1 MPSTEQDQQLWQQ
14 FVNQANAYNQSR
26 QVFFQQCKD
35 RITIIREALHNPSQR
50 RVALL
55 FFEYLNE
62 TECQDLF
69 DDLIDLASVGHSDI
83 ELVRQVILSF
93 PQSYLLAKIES
104 SAEIFLGNGT
114 DEEYRRLLELYL
126 EIDISLVRRLIDR
139 ALKSS
144 DPDIYEVGEDFQ
156 HYLIDNPIDNISL
169 NDDDLYIVSLPLS
182 KNELSSY
189 EDMAALR
196 KKIQNNLNNINF
208 DDNDLCISFSQL
220 SKDELSKIKVI
231 PLGKKIQGQKG
242 NDDTTINV
250 DFSEQSHKRQV
261 DSKID

>member
-1 MPSTEQDQQLWQQ
+1 MQMISSTEQDQQLWQQ

-35 RITIIREALHNPSQR
+35 RIKIIREALHHPSQR

-62 TECQDLF
+62 TERQDLF

-93 PQSYLLAKIES
+93 PQSYLLAQIES
-104 SAEIFLGNGT
+104 SAEIVLENGT

-156 HYLIDNPIDNISL
+156 YYLLEHL
-169 NDDDLYIVSLPLS
+169 NS
-182 KNELSSY
+182 
-189 EDMAALR
+189 
-196 KKIQNNLNNINF
+196 F
-208 DDNDLCISFSQL
+208 DKQI
-220 SKDELSKIKVI
+220 IY
-231 PLGKKIQGQKG
+231 
-242 NDDTTINV
+242 T
-250 DFSEQSHKRQV
+250 
-261 DSKID
+261 

>member
-1 MPSTEQDQQLWQQ
+1 VDGFTLVRKNQNRGKTMQTISSTEQDQQLWQQ
-14 FVNQANAYNQSR
+14 FVNQANAYDQSR

-35 RITIIREALHNPSQR
+35 RIKIIKTALHHPNQR

-62 TECQDLF
+62 TERQGLF

-93 PQSYLLAKIES
+93 PQSYLLDQIES
-104 SAEIFLGNGT
+104 SAEIVLENGT

-156 HYLIDNPIDNISL
+156 YYLLEHL
-169 NDDDLYIVSLPLS
+169 NS
-182 KNELSSY
+182 
-189 EDMAALR
+189 
-196 KKIQNNLNNINF
+196 F
-208 DDNDLCISFSQL
+208 DKQI
-220 SKDELSKIKVI
+220 IY
-231 PLGKKIQGQKG
+231 
-242 NDDTTINV
+242 T
-250 DFSEQSHKRQV
+250 
-261 DSKID
+261 